1 MQNSI
6 LNRIT
11 EKERER
17 SSFEEQISHVNLSH
31 IDEKEKNMVRM
42 SLHMMYPSLLVLTET
57 IERKALCDFFSELRL
72 RERQIS

>member
-11 EKERER
+11 EKEREH

-42 SLHMMYPSLLVLTET
+42 SLHKMYPSLLILTENN
-57 IERKALCDFFSELRL
+57 
-72 RERQIS
+72 

>member
-11 EKERER
+11 EKEREH
-17 SSFEEQISHVNLSH
+17 SSFEEQISHVNLFH

-42 SLHMMYPSLLVLTET
+42 SLHKKYPSLLILTENN
-57 IERKALCDFFSELRL
+57 
-72 RERQIS
+72 